1 MRVKIL
7 FQSHLVIDFF
17 QNLFVL
23 YFKLNSYAGPETKNI
38 YIFYMC
44 IMDVLL
50 YKARFVFLWRLSLC
64 SYPLDFDMNSLR
76 SAMLSI
82 NAYCFYIYIH
92 YLYYYIFSMEIPLSH
107 IGLYQIVENK
117 IKLYYSSSSQYTRT
131 HRRPTHCYKV
141 STRTWKRFYGI
152 TKSSDFLQDTLQLI
166 HFTVPWSLVVNAHLF
181 IIHRSIEINKKNLK
195 LDT

>member
-1 MRVKIL
+1 
-7 FQSHLVIDFF
+7 
-17 QNLFVL
+17 
-23 YFKLNSYAGPETKNI
+23 
-38 YIFYMC
+38 MC

-82 NAYCFYIYIH
+82 NTYCFYIYIH
-92 YLYYYIFSMEIPLSH
+92 YLYTIFSMEIPLSH

-117 IKLYYSSSSQYTRT
+117 IKLYYSCSSQYTQTHTST

-152 TKSSDFLQDTLQLI
+152 TKSSDFPQDTLQLI

-181 IIHRSIEINKKNLK
+181 IIHYWDKQKRFLNLTLNPTKKTLAINRKSLK
-195 LDT
+195 TFDEA